1 LELIPVYHNRGF
13 RPCNEIAFYYDHMPV
28 KGEIMQACYMSKLK
42 GEQAFNDEIIR
53 CGNCGGIFL
62 PNLDS
67 FIKEAIYPKSEN
79 E

>member
-1 LELIPVYHNRGF
+1 
-13 RPCNEIAFYYDHMPV
+13 MPV